1 MMKNIFY
8 VQMIVIS
15 MFFRNTSCAQTTAAD
30 NKPSKSVSYHAIP
43 TGPTVFGIF
52 EGRPPCQL
60 IAKQMDSPISTA
72 CDKVKWRL
80 ILFQD
85 AATKEPTNYELLGR
99 LLPSSG
105 KWRVTQGIPDNPRA
119 EVVELALGST
129 GKYFYLLKG
138 DNNVLFVLD
147 EHKSLRVGNDYFSYT
162 LNRVEL
168 VAAK

>member
-1 MMKNIFY
+1 MKNIFSALI
-8 VQMIVIS
+8 IVIGLFLINS
-15 MFFRNTSCAQTTAAD
+15 SCAQTAAAD
-30 NKPSKSVSYHAIP
+30 NKPSKSVSYHSIP

-80 ILFQD
+80 ILYRD
-85 AATKEPTNYELLGR
+85 AKTKKATNYELLGR
-99 LLPSSG
+99 LLPSAG
-105 KWRVTQGIPDNPRA
+105 KWRVTRGIPANPEA
-119 EVVELALGST
+119 EVVELELGNT

-138 DNNVLFVLD
+138 DDNVLFILD
-147 EHKSLRVGNDYFSYT
+147 EYKSFRVGNDYFSYT